1 MSINDASVE
10 NISEIIMT
18 KKVSIKTILESEKKD
33 ECSSKDMKI
42 RALLEKME
50 QNQSFSKRC
59 EEKQVPG
66 KQMDDYGP

>member
-10 NISEIIMT
+10 NISVIMT

-59 EEKQVPG
+59 EEKQ
-66 KQMDDYGP
+66 MDDYGP

>member
-1 MSINDASVE
+1 MSIDDGSGENSSV
-10 NISEIIMT
+10 IMT
-18 KKVSIKTILESEKKD
+18 KKVAIKTILESEKKD

-59 EEKQVPG
+59 EEKQ
-66 KQMDDYGP
+66 MDDYGP